1 MQFQLDRDASL
12 PLAEQI
18 ARSIET
24 RILSGAYKPG
34 QRLPST
40 RQLSQELGVSRST
53 VSDAFD
59 MLMAEGLI
67 IGVTGSGTFVNS
79 VRYLE
84 QRRSLPG
91 RVTPM
96 AELPAAPRAVV
107 NALAWGPTL
116 DYFPFDV
123 WQRIGTEQAAR
134 VRELMSEGDPAGFAP
149 LREQIAAYLKRRRG
163 LVCHPDQIIITS
175 GMTQGLDLVARTL
188 LRTGDVALMEDPAEL
203 RIRTTLTLA
212 GAAVVPLPV
221 DDEGLRIDMAS
232 ERFRLVHLSPVRQ
245 FPSGSMLS
253 GAREHHIRQR
263 AEANDAYVVE
273 MDNTA
278 LLPEPRP
285 PIFADEASRDRTIY
299 LSTWSW
305 TMFRSLRI
313 GYIVAQPEMIDRLVA
328 TRAAMDFRPPLI
340 EQYMLEQF
348 MREGHLDRYI
358 DRMRAVLTVRQ
369 QSLIGSWPGDD
380 MPASVQ
386 LSPEPGGLGHML
398 TLPDGTD
405 VERLLRQAAARGLE
419 PRNISPWFAD
429 PTRRALL
436 LGFAYAGEFTTIKGM
451 RDLADILRS

>member
-1 MQFQLDRDASL
+1 MQFQLDRDAIL

-18 ARSIET
+18 SRSIET
-24 RILSGAYKPG
+24 RILNGTYRPG

-79 VRYLE
+79 IPYLE
-84 QRRSLPG
+84 RRRSLTG
-91 RVTPM
+91 QVKPM
-96 AELPAAPRAVV
+96 AELPAATRTVV
-107 NALAWGPTL
+107 NALSWGPTL

-123 WQRIGTEQAAR
+123 WQRIGTHQAAR
-134 VRELMSEGDPAGFAP
+134 VRELLSEGDPSGFAP

-163 LVCHPDQIIITS
+163 LTCHPDQIVITS
-175 GMTQGLDLVARTL
+175 GMTQGLDLVSRTL
-188 LRTGDVALMEDPAEL
+188 LRSGDVAIMEDPAEM
-203 RIRTTLTLA
+203 RVRTTLTLA
-212 GAAVVPLPV
+212 GATVIPLPV
-221 DDEGLRIDMAS
+221 DDEGLRIEMAP

-245 FPSGSMLS
+245 FPSGAMLS
-253 GAREHHIRQR
+253 DVREEDIQRRVASNGA
-263 AEANDAYVVE
+263 YLVE

-285 PIFADEASRDRTIY
+285 PIFADEASRDHTIY

-313 GYIVAQPEMIDRLVA
+313 GYIVAQPAMIDRLVA

-369 QSLIGSWPGDD
+369 QSLVGSWPQDTP
-380 MPASVQ
+380 MNVQ
-386 LSPEPGGLGHML
+386 LSSEPGGLGHML

-429 PTRRALL
+429 PQRRALL

>member
-1 MQFQLDRDASL
+1 MSFQVDRGTAR

-18 ARSIET
+18 CRSIEA
-24 RILSGAYKPG
+24 RILNGSYGPG

-40 RQLSQELGVSRST
+40 RQLAQELGVSRST

-84 QRRSLPG
+84 QRRSLSKDA
-91 RVTPM
+91 TPI
-96 AELPAAPRAVV
+96 AELPAAARTVV
-107 NALAWGPTL
+107 NALSWGPTL

-134 VRELMSEGDPAGFAP
+134 VRELLSEGDPSGFAP
-149 LREQIAAYLKRRRG
+149 LRAQIAAYLKRRRG
-163 LVCHPDQIIITS
+163 LVCDPDQIVITS

-188 LRTGDVALMEDPAEL
+188 LRSGDIALMEDPAEM
-203 RIRTTLTLA
+203 RVRTTLMLA
-212 GAAVVPLPV
+212 GANVLPLSV
-221 DDEGLRIDMAS
+221 DDEGMRIDMAP
-232 ERFRLVHLSPVRQ
+232 ERFRLAHLSPVRQ
-245 FPSGSMLS
+245 FPSGAMLS
-253 GAREHHIRQR
+253 DDREAEIRQR
-263 AEANDAYVVE
+263 VEVNGAHIVE

-285 PIFADEASRDRTIY
+285 PIFADEASRDHTIY

-313 GYIVAQPEMIDRLVA
+313 GYIVAQPAMIERLVA

-358 DRMRAVLTVRQ
+358 DRMRAVLSVRQ
-369 QSLIGSWPGDD
+369 QSLMGSWPAA
-380 MPASVQ
+380 MPEGVI

-398 TLPDGTD
+398 TLPGGTD

-419 PRNISPWFAD
+419 PRNISAWFAD
-429 PTRRALL
+429 PQRRALL

-451 RDLADILRS
+451 RDLADILKS

>member
-84 QRRSLPG
+84 QRRALPG
-91 RVTPM
+91 RVTPI

-134 VRELMSEGDPAGFAP
+134 MRELMSEGDPAGFAP
-149 LREQIAAYLKRRRG
+149 LREQIAAYLKRRRA
-163 LVCHPDQIIITS
+163 LVCHPDQIIVTS

-212 GAAVVPLPV
+212 GANVVPLPV
-221 DDEGLRIDMAS
+221 DGEGLRIDTAP

-253 GAREHHIRQR
+253 DARERDIQQR

-313 GYIVAQPEMIDRLVA
+313 GYIVAQPAMIDRLVA

-358 DRMRAVLTVRQ
+358 DRMRAVLAVRR
-369 QSLIGSWPGDD
+369 QSLVGSWPDD
-380 MPASVQ
+380 MPAAVQ

-398 TLPDGTD
+398 MLPDGMD
-405 VERLLRQAAARGLE
+405 VERLLRQSAARGLE
-419 PRNISPWFAD
+419 PRNISPWYAD
-429 PTRRALL
+429 PQRRALL

>member
-1 MQFQLDRDASL
+1 MQFQLDRDAPL

-18 ARSIET
+18 SRSIET
-24 RILSGAYKPG
+24 RILNGSYKPG

-84 QRRSLPG
+84 QRRSLTG
-91 RVTPM
+91 RVTPI
-96 AELPAAPRAVV
+96 AELPAATHTVV
-107 NALAWGPTL
+107 NALSWGPTL

-123 WQRIGTEQAAR
+123 WQKIGTEQAAR

-163 LVCHPDQIIITS
+163 LVCHPDQIIVTS
-175 GMTQGLDLVARTL
+175 GMTQGLDLVSRTL
-188 LRTGDVALMEDPAEL
+188 LRTGDVALMEDPAEM

-212 GAAVVPLPV
+212 GADVVPLPV
-221 DDEGLRIDMAS
+221 DKEGLRIDLAP

-253 GAREHHIRQR
+253 DAREQAIRRR
-263 AEANDAYVVE
+263 AEANGAYVVE

-278 LLPEPRP
+278 LLHEPRP
-285 PIFADEASRDRTIY
+285 PIFADEASRDHTIY

-313 GYIVAQPEMIDRLVA
+313 GYIVAQPAMIDRLVA

-369 QSLIGSWPGDD
+369 QALIGSWPSD
-380 MPASVQ
+380 MPADVK

-398 TLPDGTD
+398 KLPDGTD

-429 PTRRALL
+429 PQRRALL

-451 RDLADILRS
+451 RDLAEILRS

>member
-24 RILSGAYKPG
+24 RILSGTYKPG

-91 RVTPM
+91 RVAPM

-163 LVCHPDQIIITS
+163 SFATP
-175 GMTQGLDLVARTL
+175 
-188 LRTGDVALMEDPAEL
+188 
-203 RIRTTLTLA
+203 IR
-212 GAAVVPLPV
+212 
-221 DDEGLRIDMAS
+221 S
-232 ERFRLVHLSPVRQ
+232 SSP
-245 FPSGSMLS
+245 
-253 GAREHHIRQR
+253 
-263 AEANDAYVVE
+263 
-273 MDNTA
+273 
-278 LLPEPRP
+278 
-285 PIFADEASRDRTIY
+285 
-299 LSTWSW
+299 
-305 TMFRSLRI
+305 
-313 GYIVAQPEMIDRLVA
+313 
-328 TRAAMDFRPPLI
+328 
-340 EQYMLEQF
+340 
-348 MREGHLDRYI
+348 
-358 DRMRAVLTVRQ
+358 
-369 QSLIGSWPGDD
+369 
-380 MPASVQ
+380 
-386 LSPEPGGLGHML
+386 
-398 TLPDGTD
+398 
-405 VERLLRQAAARGLE
+405 QA
-419 PRNISPWFAD
+419 
-429 PTRRALL
+429 
-436 LGFAYAGEFTTIKGM
+436 
-451 RDLADILRS
+451 